1 MIFCVLGPTAS
12 GKSDLAEEI
21 SKLFNAKVV
30 NFDAFQVY
38 KEMNKGTA
46 KPNKELLN
54 SGRYFLYDFVSIA
67 ENYDVSKYQKDA
79 RIILDN
85 SKNENIVMVG
95 GTGLYLK
102 AALYDY
108 KFLEEEQ
115 MPEDFCSDLSNEQ
128 LFQKLLLIDEK
139 DANLI
144 GNNNRKRLLRALY
157 IYEIHHKTKTEINND
172 GKNKLLYDDVV
183 FVGLDLDRNELY
195 ERIDLRTENMVNNGL
210 KNEVNEILTE
220 FGPSSRALQAIGYK
234 EFFLGLSEEETV
246 ELIKKN
252 TKNYAKRQMTF
263 FKHQFNNVN
272 WFKNID
278 DALQYIVGIK
288 NGIWW

>member
-288 NGIWW
+288 NGI

>member
-21 SKLFNAKVV
+21 SNIFNAKVI

-38 KEMNKGTA
+38 KEINKGTA
-46 KPNKELLN
+46 KPSKELLD
-54 SGRYFLYDFVSIA
+54 SGRYFLYDFVSISDT
-67 ENYDVSKYQKDA
+67 YDVSKYQIDA
-79 RIILDN
+79 RKILGE
-85 SKNENIVMVG
+85 SKNKNVVMVG

-102 AALYDY
+102 ATLFDY

-115 MPEDFCSDLSNEQ
+115 MPDNFCSDLSNDDLYE
-128 LFQKLLLIDEK
+128 KLCLIDPK

-157 IYEIHHKTKTEINND
+157 IYETHHKTKTEINNN
-172 GKNKLLYDDVV
+172 GKNTLLFNDVV
-183 FVGLDLDRNELY
+183 FIGLDLERAELY
-195 ERIDLRTENMVNNGL
+195 ERIDIRTEKMIENGL
-210 KNEVNEILTE
+210 ENEVNDILETY
-220 FGPSSRALQAIGYK
+220 GPSSRALQAIGYK
-234 EFFLGLSEEETV
+234 EFFLGLNKDETV

-263 FKHQFNNVN
+263 FKHQFKDVK

-278 DALQYIVGIK
+278 DALQYIMDIK
-288 NGIWW
+288 NDI

>member
-21 SKLFNAKVV
+21 SNLFNAKVI

-46 KPNKELLN
+46 KPNNKLLE
-54 SGRYFLYDFVSIA
+54 SGRYFLYDFVSISDT
-67 ENYDVSKYQKDA
+67 YDVSKYQIDVRK
-79 RIILDN
+79 ILEN
-85 SKNENIVMVG
+85 SINENVVMVG

-102 AALYDY
+102 AALFDY
-108 KFLEEEQ
+108 KFLKEEQ
-115 MPEDFCSDLSNEQ
+115 MPDDFCKELSNDELYEK
-128 LFQKLLLIDEK
+128 LFLIDPK

-157 IYEIHHKTKTEINND
+157 IYETHHKTKTEINNN
-172 GKNKLLYDDVV
+172 GKNILLFDNVV
-183 FVGLDLDRNELY
+183 FIGLDLDRNELY
-195 ERIDLRTENMVNNGL
+195 ERIDIRTEKMMEDGL
-210 KNEVNEILTE
+210 EHEVNDILEE

-234 EFFLGLSEEETV
+234 EFFLGLNKEETI

-263 FKHQFNNVN
+263 FKHQFKEVK

-278 DALQYIVGIK
+278 DALQYILDIK
-288 NGIWW
+288 NGI